1 MQNSVALVDLQD
13 YSPSLQQLTTWLE
26 QHDTLYLFHAFNQN
40 PFDLQALTDLSI
52 WINSGQVVILDLP
65 QDTPPEYQYAM
76 LAGQL
81 LAILEPTQQVLLLS
95 ARPSAQQLFKLL
107 QASACHCQ
115 WQALEATES
124 GVVATAHSVEE
135 RWGQRVLHAL
145 DILLKPVQSHRL
157 YVDYVPLA
165 LQQRLRQAS
174 QQQSSLKAAETQAAP
189 QLTQIEQVT
198 PADVTTV
205 RHSQVLDEESVGMLE
220 EVMDA
225 DDLNHSES
233 SLHFHASDQ
242 IHFELLRQLQQKQA
256 VMPKDIYLL
265 KDLLTE
271 VFPDADASLIIKAL
285 IKRGY
290 IYWNGHE
297 VTYSHEMYLN

>member
-52 WINSGQVVILDLP
+52 WISSGQVVILDLP
-65 QDTPPEYQYAM
+65 QDTPLEYQYAM

-81 LAILEPTQQVLLLS
+81 LAIIEPTQQVLLLS
-95 ARPSAQQLFKLL
+95 ANPSAQQLWQLL
-107 QASACHCQ
+107 QASACNCQ
-115 WQALEATES
+115 WQALEPTGATT
-124 GVVATAHSVEE
+124 VAAEHPQQTH
-135 RWGQRVLHAL
+135 WGQRVLQAL
-145 DILLKPVQSHRL
+145 NVLLQPVQSHRL

-165 LQQRLRQAS
+165 LQQRLRQAGL
-174 QQQSSLKAAETQAAP
+174 QQFSIKAVAAEAVHQTG
-189 QLTQIEQVT
+189 TEQV
-198 PADVTTV
+198 AAVEVTTA
-205 RHSQVLDEESVGMLE
+205 HSPQVLDEKIAGIIE
-220 EVMDA
+220 EA
-225 DDLNHSES
+225 IGTADLNHGES

-271 VFPDADASLIIKAL
+271 IFPDADASLIIKAL